1 MSTNITPTPPS
12 DQPTKTSKRQCDGCG
27 RIPTAADRMLRCS
40 RCRQT
45 IYCNRSCQ
53 IQHYPQHKELCRRVS
68 SSAMPLF
75 KCEVISE
82 EKGRGLIALRHLR
95 RGQRLDTRVG
105 VEDYRFP
112 SVLYQDQRRLRCAY
126 CFCSLSSSSSSNNRG
141 GNVGEYDDFHRHCSE
156 TCRKLDVH
164 SARETNG
171 MMMMKKKAQ
180 SAANRMIFPSP
191 PSTLTLFVS
200 RILYDMREAA
210 SSSISCN
217 DSRRQVYDAV
227 DSLAT
232 NFENFCGCKEKYY
245 IIFSGALQW
254 LQYLE
259 TGFVRNVKD
268 ENKSFYKRVQCND
281 YGVELVAKVMM
292 NCFTIT
298 DGIEPSLGISL
309 FCRIASMVNHSC
321 FPNTIQTFDI
331 QRNEPPQVILTICRD
346 VAVSMID

>member
-1 MSTNITPTPPS
+1 MSSLAI
-12 DQPTKTSKRQCDGCG
+12 
-27 RIPTAADRMLRCS
+27 
-40 RCRQT
+40 
-45 IYCNRSCQ
+45 
-53 IQHYPQHKELCRRVS
+53 
-68 SSAMPLF
+68 PLF

-82 EKGRGLIALRHLR
+82 DKGRGLIALRHLR
-95 RGQRLDTRVG
+95 RGQRLDSRVG

-171 MMMMKKKAQ
+171 MIMMKKKAQ

-210 SSSISCN
+210 SSSISYN

-259 TGFVRNVKD
+259 TGFASNVKD
-268 ENKSFYKRVQCND
+268 ENKSFYKRLQCND